1 MSLTQS
7 DATAR
12 LQQAQ
17 RILDI
22 SFEPNTLFP
31 DDLRAVARKILLE
44 LASLLSVA
52 QTSSVQTSMP
62 QTPMGSRKTSI
73 EEAPP
78 PMPPPSPFPLPL
90 AQEDEAPST
99 LGSVGKTRKNFA
111 KFVRELALPNDTDF
125 FYGSIVFKLVGAG
138 TSSPSLYTMIGK
150 QRIVSHTPSGMIN
163 RYEIETNRRPSS
175 AAGWDRLKMLD
186 MADQPRPL
194 SWEGW
199 DHLVYSPAAQTFVE
213 RAGLEC

>member
-1 MSLTQS
+1 MSLTRS
-7 DATAR
+7 DVTAR

-22 SFEPNTLFP
+22 SFEPNTLYP

-62 QTPMGSRKTSI
+62 QTPMGSRKTSV

-78 PMPPPSPFPLPL
+78 SMPLPL
-90 AQEDEAPST
+90 AQEDEVPST

-125 FYGSIVFKLVGAG
+125 FYGSVVFKLVGAG

-150 QRIVSHTPSGMIN
+150 QRIVSHSPSGMIN
-163 RYEIETNRRPSS
+163 RYEVETNRRPSS

-186 MADQPRPL
+186 MADHPRPL

-199 DHLVYSPAAQTFVE
+199 DHLIYSPTAQTFVE

>member
-1 MSLTQS
+1 MSLNQS

-31 DDLRAVARKILLE
+31 DDLRAIARKILLE

-62 QTPMGSRKTSI
+62 QTPMASRKTSI

-78 PMPPPSPFPLPL
+78 SMPPPPSPL
-90 AQEDEAPST
+90 AQDDSPST

-150 QRIVSHTPSGMIN
+150 QRIVSHSPSGMIN
-163 RYEIETNRRPSS
+163 RYEMETNRRPSS

-186 MADQPRPL
+186 MEDHPRPL

-199 DHLVYSPAAQTFVE
+199 DHLVYSSATQTFVE

>member
-44 LASLLSVA
+44 LASLISVA

-62 QTPMGSRKTSI
+62 QTPMVSRKTSI

-78 PMPPPSPFPLPL
+78 PMPPPS
-90 AQEDEAPST
+90 AEENEVPST

-111 KFVRELALPNDTDF
+111 KFVRELALPNETDF
-125 FYGSIVFKLVGAG
+125 FYGSIVFKLAGAG

-150 QRIVSHTPSGMIN
+150 QRIVSHSPSGMIN
-163 RYEIETNRRPSS
+163 RYEMETNRRPSS

-186 MADQPRPL
+186 MADHPRPL

-199 DHLVYSPAAQTFVE
+199 DHLVYSPATQTFVE
-213 RAGLEC
+213 RTRLEC